1 MTPQRR
7 TGRSRQTISA
17 LLMALATTLMGC
29 QSSLPR
35 PMTGLNRQ
43 LAKEGTARSPSLSG
57 RWLALIA
64 SRGGRQRIVLV
75 DVETQRPIPVPGL
88 NRPDSQPLSVSV
100 DQKGQRLAVVR
111 QRQGRTELV
120 VYRRDLMSVEPIPMA
135 PAGVP
140 RTVSLR
146 ADGRELAVQVSRGG
160 GWQVDLIR
168 IP

>member
-1 MTPQRR
+1 MTSPRG
-7 TGRSRQTISA
+7 TGQVGLGISA
-17 LLMALATTLMGC
+17 LLIALAAALMGC
-29 QSSLPR
+29 QGSLPR
-35 PMTGLNRQ
+35 PMAGLNRQ
-43 LAKEGTARSPSLSG
+43 LARAGTARSPSLSG
-57 RWLALIA
+57 RWLALIT
-64 SRGGRQRIVLV
+64 SRDGRQRIVLI
-75 DVETQRPIPVPGL
+75 DVEAQKPVPVPGL

-100 DQKGQRLAVVR
+100 DQGGQRLAVVR

-120 VYRRDLMSVEPIPMA
+120 LYRRDLMSVEPIPMA

-140 RTVSLR
+140 SRVSLR